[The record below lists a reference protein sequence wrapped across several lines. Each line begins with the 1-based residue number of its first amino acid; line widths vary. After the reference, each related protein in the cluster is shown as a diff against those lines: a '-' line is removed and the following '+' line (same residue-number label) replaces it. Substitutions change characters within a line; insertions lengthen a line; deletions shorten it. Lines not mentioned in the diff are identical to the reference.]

1 MGETPKD
8 PLAEHPLGP
17 EPSRSTGPA
26 RTLNLFPDVSQA
38 PLASR
43 RGGSDAPGAR
53 GSSPEA
59 PAPAPSAAPARERAP
74 GPAPD
79 PDGELGGPEDGE
91 AAARGGSESGP
102 VAFAR
107 RVAAGLADLVILG
120 LFGAVELAGGALL
133 LDLRFPLQALVWLGA
148 LLLLAALV
156 LLVLVPFV
164 WGTTPGMA
172 LADLRILADDGGG
185 PTLAAAFLRFV
196 GFLLTGFL
204 AGVPLLVAAFDRRG
218 RTPADLLSS
227 TTLVPAR

>member
-8 PLAEHPLGP
+8 PLAEHPLGS
-17 EPSRSTGPA
+17 EPSPTPGPA
-26 RTLNLFPDVSQA
+26 RTLSLFPDVSQA

-43 RGGSDAPGAR
+43 KGGPEAAGPRGPSAD
-53 GSSPEA
+53 A
-59 PAPAPSAAPARERAP
+59 PAPASPATRGRERAP

-79 PDGELGGPEDGE
+79 VDGELGGQEDADAGRAE
-91 AAARGGSESGP
+91 SEPGP